1 MFCQEQLGELVERQ
15 QDLQKNGAGL
25 VVIGQGS
32 VDLTRRVCKS
42 KKAWFQCAAD
52 PDRESFALY
61 GLGYT
66 SWGSIMSEPV
76 QRRGKQASKQG
87 YGQDWART
95 FDGDADWFQLSGTA
109 VIDSGGVVRFMHR
122 AADVSDH
129 TSVDTI
135 LETLQG
141 L

>member
-1 MFCQEQLGELVERQ
+1 M
-15 QDLQKNGAGL
+15 
-25 VVIGQGS
+25 VIGQGS
-32 VDLTRRVCKS
+32 VELSNRVCKS
-42 KKAWFQCAAD
+42 KGAWYHCAAD

-66 SWGSIMSEPV
+66 SWGSIMSKPV
-76 QRRGKQASKQG
+76 QRRGKQAAKEG
-87 YGQDWART
+87 YSQDWALS

-109 VIDSGGVVRFMHR
+109 VIDREGVVRFLHH

-129 TSVDTI
+129 TSVATI
-135 LETLQG
+135 IETLQG